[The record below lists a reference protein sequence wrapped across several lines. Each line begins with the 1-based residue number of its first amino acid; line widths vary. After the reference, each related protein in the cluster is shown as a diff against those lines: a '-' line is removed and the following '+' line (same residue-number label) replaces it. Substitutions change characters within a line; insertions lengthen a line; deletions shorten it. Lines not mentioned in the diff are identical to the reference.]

1 MRQETGQ
8 TGAVKKE
15 KSPLLFSDMGVAITP
30 KKIDD
35 YLETLRRKG
44 CRPDTVQIYRRNLQA
59 FYRSLPEGKQIGMDT
74 LAHWCE
80 SLSKEGYKP
89 RTINVRISSVNGLL
103 EFMDLQEYQL
113 PQQLIPPKA
122 ALPELTR
129 SEYLRLLSVART
141 LGKERTYLLIKV
153 FACTGLALEDLSR
166 VTAAA
171 VEAGRI
177 ITNSNRVQRIIRF
190 PSSLRE
196 ELLNYIRREGLHN
209 GPVFVTRSGRLL
221 DRTAVTSSIQRLA
234 HDAQVAPEKCNP
246 RCLRKLYQTTWAGI
260 EANFLLMIEQ
270 AHERLLDTEQLA
282 IGWEG
287 GEKNG

>member
-8 TGAVKKE
+8 AEAVKKE
-15 KSPLLFSDMGVAITP
+15 NSPLLFSDMGAAITP

-44 CRPDTVQIYRRNLQA
+44 CRPDTVRSYRHNLQA
-59 FYRSLPEGKQIGMDT
+59 FYRFLPEGKQVGMDT
-74 LAHWCE
+74 LSRWCE
-80 SLSKEGYKP
+80 ALSKEGYKP

-103 EFMDLQEYQL
+103 EFMNLQEYQL
-113 PQQLIPPKA
+113 PQQLIPPKEA
-122 ALPELTR
+122 QPELTR
-129 SEYLRLLSVART
+129 SEYLRLLSIART
-141 LGKERTYLLIKV
+141 LRKERTYLLIKV
-153 FACTGLALEDLSR
+153 FACTGLALEDIPR
-166 VTAAA
+166 VTAAV
-171 VEAGRI
+171 VEAGCVV
-177 ITNSNRVQRIIRF
+177 TNSNGVRRIIRF

-196 ELLNYIRREGLHN
+196 ELLNYIQRKGRRS
-209 GPVFVTRSGRLL
+209 GPVFVTNTGKAINRSAIT
-221 DRTAVTSSIQRLA
+221 DSIQRLA
-234 HDAQVAPEKCNP
+234 RDAQVAPEKCNP

-270 AHERLLDTEQLA
+270 AHERLLDTEQLT